1 MTSEKWNVRDGGG
14 EEVLTH
20 FLIKSQQRVSWEKT
34 KSKRMAGLVGIWYR
48 KLSKAVS
55 VLIVGEIKK
64 QGDENGNKEATEKRK
79 KFKKI

>member
-1 MTSEKWNVRDGGG
+1 
-14 EEVLTH
+14 
-20 FLIKSQQRVSWEKT
+20 
-34 KSKRMAGLVGIWYR
+34 MAGLVGIWYR

-79 KFKKI
+79 KFKKNIKMKGSKELNKWEKNIKGNKVIYRVFHDFRT